1 MLDNGG
7 CIASLPHLDFLK
19 IHSALATSFRM
30 ADGGSRL
37 NRLLF
42 FLFFT
47 SLQHVGPY
55 HAGQLPDQGLNS
67 SP

>member
-42 FLFFT
+42 FYFLLHCSMWDLTMLVSFLT
-47 SLQHVGPY
+47 R
-55 HAGQLPDQGLNS
+55 D
-67 SP
+67 

>member
-19 IHSALATSFRM
+19 IHLALATSFRM

-37 NRLLF
+37 NRLF
-42 FLFFT
+42 FYFLFFT
-47 SLQHVGPY
+47 SLQHVGP
-55 HAGQLPDQGLNS
+55 
-67 SP
+67 